1 MSNPYIFLDVHRSTI
16 WKRRILAKSRVHG
29 YSLLENGVA
38 NLPEASE

>member
-29 YSLLENGVA
+29 CSLLENGIA
-38 NLPEASE
+38 YRAKDSE